1 MACAGPGGRWEAAPC
16 CGMEAALATGE
27 VVISLYRCRCRVG
40 GRQVLLLRALLFCF
54 LAFFNFSFFLY
65 LTDMEELNSSF
76 ERLFYSTP
84 KTQLTLSIY

>member
-1 MACAGPGGRWEAAPC
+1 
-16 CGMEAALATGE
+16 MEWHGSCLATGE
-27 VVISLYRCRCRVG
+27 VVISLYRCRCRCRVG

-65 LTDMEELNSSF
+65 LTVMEELNSSF